1 MLIGNQKGTLMAVQI
16 KDYPQL
22 QLLSW
27 NMCKESVL
35 SEAEALSLYERNWHL
50 VDQNQLDK
58 KEKDLIDHLVRSV
71 GNGVFHV

>member
-1 MLIGNQKGTLMAVQI
+1 MGNQKGTLMAVHI

-22 QLLSW
+22 QRLSW
-27 NMCKESVL
+27 NMSRESVL